1 MSYRELFAESHMRM
15 EKREM
20 RALSS
25 LVWVLFFAFCA
36 LSCGDPYEAPL
47 PVDPSDKISFYKAI
61 GGLAADE
68 QKDLREFFT
77 RSTEEKMK
85 GGPGARAGITVK
97 EALAE
102 QRAWT
107 EADAIKKQQL
117 RDAAEKALAEREAQ
131 QKADKVNAQ
140 QEMATTATAELVKL
154 NVVSSTFGKSF
165 DMDIRFKNT
174 ASKEL
179 VLMMGTVQLSDKS
192 GGVLKEV
199 KIPYM
204 KSLKPGASAVSGGKI
219 PFNPDRA
226 GDAEVAKTPLGK
238 LKVTWIPTYYKF
250 ADGTQLGQEP
260 KQDRRRR

>member
-1 MSYRELFAESHMRM
+1 MRV
-15 EKREM
+15 
-20 RALSS
+20 LSF
-25 LVWVLFFAFCA
+25 LVWVWLFAFCA
-36 LSCGDPYEAPL
+36 LCCGDPYEVPL
-47 PVDPSDKISFYKAI
+47 PVEPSDKISFYKAI

-68 QKDLREFFT
+68 QKDLQEFFT

-102 QRAWT
+102 QRAWK
-107 EADAIKKQQL
+107 EAEAIKKQQL
-117 RDAAEKALAEREAQ
+117 RQAAEKAQAEREAQ
-131 QKADKVNAQ
+131 QKVDKAKAQ
-140 QEMATTATAELVKL
+140 QEMVTTATAELVKL

-174 ASKEL
+174 GSKEL
-179 VLMMGTVQLSDKS
+179 SLIMGTVQLSDKS
-192 GGVLKEV
+192 GAVLKEV

-204 KSLKPGASAVSGGKI
+204 RSLKPGVSAVSGGKI

-226 GDAEVAKTPLGK
+226 GDAEVAKTPLSK
-238 LKVTWIPTYYKF
+238 LKVTWIPAYYKF
-250 ADGTQLGQEP
+250 ADGTYLGEEP